1 MFYCILLSY
10 LCRTQALLYLDPDV
24 VRELNFNEDYSR
36 FEVLGAAGIGASVTG
51 TDSELTSQILNPWT
65 QYFNTNNLEEDFR

>member
-1 MFYCILLSY
+1 MLLSY
-10 LCRTQALLYLDPDV
+10 LCLTQALGYLEPDI

-36 FEVLGAAGIGASVTG
+36 FEVLGAAGIRASVIG